1 MKLKWKDAFS
11 LVEGFKWKDI
21 STLIRPAYFSEF
33 SQLIQYLDLVHIKF
47 CLLRPFLNAPD
58 AYPLVHPQEL
68 LPSFEPALE
77 EFHNLPGFSMVIF
90 DRSLDYFNEIF
101 QFDLLHC
108 IEDAIIEVSGPASPF
123 EPAIVQHNQSI
134 FLSRLPR
141 KFHERFKKD
150 PVSKSITNL
159 ATYPSLI
166 EYLLNMDRAHV
177 IARNTQ
183 GKFYFAGLYA
193 SFPSDL
199 DTELKRFGL
208 KIGKFQPGDNRLYE
222 LNRIFVYQF
231 LMELYGFPIASER
244 RTSAALFSRK
254 LFKMGEH
261 FMVRVLGQSDRTITS
276 LYRTPHCRHYPQV
289 DKIALVQIDR
299 KQRDKLSK
307 LKKEGL
313 LVWEEPACVILRV
326 SYRQHKYDPHNIR
339 TDRAL
344 SVARQELINPVTGQI
359 STDYNIIKD
368 INLMTFILNDIVK
381 GEYVGKIKYKRNEIV
396 ENTDTH
402 EKRLKFLYA
411 WLHKHQRRIIGYSD
425 EFYHNITRV
434 LDNYLLSS
442 DNYEIFQEH
451 QEIFQEVWRQYSYIQ
466 QARKIRI
473 LEELVKR
480 RYKGEK
486 IGYLEALRRI
496 KEIVQDFKFDA
507 VNYFENLMEH
517 VIVLCETILN
527 DRYLIK
533 KYVQKKDEELTEYGQ
548 KIKRLYG
555 QMVVLLDELK
565 EIHKMKQEI
574 YRRQKPYVFL
584 NKN

>member
-1 MKLKWKDAFS
+1 MKLKWEDTFT
-11 LVEGFKWKDI
+11 LVEGFQWKDAR
-21 STLIRPAYFSEF
+21 TLSKPAYFS
-33 SQLIQYLDLVHIKF
+33 SLSLLLKYLDLVHIKF
-47 CLLRPFLNAPD
+47 CLLKPFFENPKK
-58 AYPLVHPQEL
+58 YPLVHPQEL

-77 EFHNLPGFSMVIF
+77 EFHNLPGFSMVVF
-90 DRSLDYFNEIF
+90 DRALDYFNEIF

-108 IEDAIIEVSGPASPF
+108 IEDAIIEVNGPASPF
-123 EPAIVQHNQSI
+123 EPAIVQHNLSL

-141 KFHERFKKD
+141 KLHERFKKD
-150 PVSKSITNL
+150 PVSRFVTNM
-159 ATYPSLI
+159 ATYPHLI
-166 EYLLNMDRAHV
+166 DYLLNMDRAHV
-177 IARNTQ
+177 VARNTQ

-254 LFKMGEH
+254 LFKMGEE
-261 FMVRVLGQSDRTITS
+261 FIVRVLGQSDRTITTLS
-276 LYRTPHCRHYPQV
+276 RSPSSRNYPQV
-289 DKIALVQIDR
+289 DKIALVYIDK
-299 KQRDKLSK
+299 KQRDKFIK
-307 LKKEGL
+307 LKKEGFL
-313 LVWEEPACVILRV
+313 ICEDPACVILKV
-326 SYRQHKYDPHNIR
+326 HYRQHKYDPHNIR

-344 SVARQELINPVTGQI
+344 SVVKQEIVHPLTGEA
-359 STDYNIIKD
+359 SSKYNIIKD

-425 EFYHNITRV
+425 EFYNNISRV
-434 LDNYLLSS
+434 LDNYLLNSQYY
-442 DNYEIFQEH
+442 DVFKEH
-451 QEIFQEVWRQYSYIQ
+451 NEIFQEVWREYSYIQ
-466 QARKIRI
+466 QARKVRV

-480 RYKGEK
+480 RYKGRR
-486 IGYLEALRRI
+486 IGYLESLLKI
-496 KEIVQDFKFDA
+496 KEILQDFKFDV

-517 VIVLCETILN
+517 VIILCEGLLN
-527 DRYLIK
+527 DRYLLKNYVEK
-533 KYVQKKDEELTEYGQ
+533 KEEELTHYGRKIKKIYGQ
-548 KIKRLYG
+548 LVRILDDLKKIHR
-555 QMVVLLDELK
+555 
-565 EIHKMKQEI
+565 MKQKI
-574 YRRQKPYVFL
+574 YKRDGLYELLQK
-584 NKN
+584 N